1 MKKLEEPIAGA
12 NYAADIRN
20 YPWHRPPD
28 IVSYDEGVD
37 YLINKMN
44 EPEELELVYSLLAI
58 EAQVAT
64 IVSSILMQ
72 GISRGKF
79 SIDLAILM
87 AGPLAR
93 YVGIL
98 ADEQDIKYDMGIS
111 DKDRIKVTPT
121 SLRIAL
127 GIVDGNQEEILEE
140 TIEDPVEED
149 AGLMSVQPIDD
160 TVASPDEQ
168 AEMLGSV
175 EDPVEETIEEP
186 VTEEESV

>member
-1 MKKLEEPIAGA
+1 MFEAPITGA
-12 NYAADIRN
+12 NYTSDTKN

-44 EPEELELVYSLLAI
+44 EPEELEMVYSLLAI

-79 SIDLAILM
+79 SIDLGVLM

-93 YVGIL
+93 YIGIL

-111 DKDRIKVTPT
+111 NKDRIKVTPT

-140 TIEDPVEED
+140 KIEEPVEEN

-160 TVASPDEQ
+160 TVASTDEQ

-175 EDPVEETIEEP
+175 EEPVEETLEEP

>member
-140 TIEDPVEED
+140 TIEEPVEED

-175 EDPVEETIEEP
+175 EQPIEETIEEP

>member
-1 MKKLEEPIAGA
+1 MKMFDAPIAGA
-12 NYAADIRN
+12 NYASDTKN

-44 EPEELELVYSLLAI
+44 EPEELELVYSLLALDTK
-58 EAQVAT
+58 VAT

-93 YVGIL
+93 YVGIV
-98 ADEQDIKYDMGIS
+98 ADEQGIKYDMGIS
-111 DKDRIKVTPT
+111 DKDRIRVTPT

-127 GIVDGNQEEILEE
+127 GIVDADQEEIPEE
-140 TIEDPVEED
+140 IIEESVQQEP
-149 AGLMSVQPIDD
+149 GIMSVQPIDD
-160 TVASPDEQ
+160 TVASTDEQ

-175 EDPVEETIEEP
+175 EDPTEEIIEEP

>member
-1 MKKLEEPIAGA
+1 MFEAPITGA
-12 NYAADIRN
+12 NYTSDTKN

-44 EPEELELVYSLLAI
+44 EPEELEMVYSLLAI

-79 SIDLAILM
+79 SIDLGVLM

-93 YVGIL
+93 YIGIL

-111 DKDRIKVTPT
+111 NKDRIKVTPT

-127 GIVDGNQEEILEE
+127 GIVAGNQEEILEE
-140 TIEDPVEED
+140 KIEEPVEEN

-160 TVASPDEQ
+160 TVASTDEQ

-175 EDPVEETIEEP
+175 EEPVEETLEEP